1 MPRSGSRVRV
11 SFPAP
16 NLMEVLDGLR
26 DAPPRRVQN
35 RDHKRFCSFQSIT
48 RTDMDTKKTTL
59 AELIDAF
66 VAADRPA
73 PLGAS
78 ALSGLAFRHG
88 LLLTPAIHDC
98 GDVARLA
105 GYSSRACSWGMRE
118 RARASLYFSSS
129 LGKSFPARSLA
140 SGPRA
145 RHARAARPWPVRSR
159 SDETQNELRVTLR
172 RSREP
177 GHAPG

>member
-1 MPRSGSRVRV
+1 MHSSQPT
-11 SFPAP
+11 
-16 NLMEVLDGLR
+16 D
-26 DAPPRRVQN
+26 PP
-35 RDHKRFCSFQSIT
+35 
-48 RTDMDTKKTTL
+48 
-59 AELIDAF
+59 
-66 VAADRPA
+66 

-145 RHARAARPWPVRSR
+145 RHARALLGLGLFGLGL
-159 SDETQNELRVTLR
+159 TR
-172 RSREP
+172 RKTN
-177 GHAPG
+177 